1 VRDGREFLERMDANS
16 EGSGAAM
23 RAGPL
28 GVLPDVAE
36 VLERSRFQAVLTHNT
51 PRGIA
56 AAQAAALMTH
66 YLLYSLGPLPELGAF
81 VEKHVPGE
89 WDAPWAGEAGAPG
102 WQSVRAALTA
112 MRRNRRLSDLLRDC
126 INFGGDVDTVATIA
140 LAAASCSRDFERDLP
155 AQLVAGLE
163 NGPYGRDYL
172 AEMDHRLLALAKRG
186 AVFGPRHERR
196 G

>member
-1 VRDGREFLERMDANS
+1 DANS

-36 VLERSRFQAVLTHNT
+36 VLARCRLQAVLTHNT

-56 AAQAAALMTH
+56 AAEAAALMTH
-66 YLLYSLGPLPELGAF
+66 YLLHEIGPLAELGAF

-89 WDAPWAGEAGAPG
+89 WAAPWTEPAGAPG

-112 MRRNRRLSDLLRDC
+112 VMRNRRLSDLLHDC
-126 INFGGDVDTVATIA
+126 ID
-140 LAAASCSRDFERDLP
+140 
-155 AQLVAGLE
+155 
-163 NGPYGRDYL
+163 
-172 AEMDHRLLALAKRG
+172 
-186 AVFGPRHERR
+186 
-196 G
+196 